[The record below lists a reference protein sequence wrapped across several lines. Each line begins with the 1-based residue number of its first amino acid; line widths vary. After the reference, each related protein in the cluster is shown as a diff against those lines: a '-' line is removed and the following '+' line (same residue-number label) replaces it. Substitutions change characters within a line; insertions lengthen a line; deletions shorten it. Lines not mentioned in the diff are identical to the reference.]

1 MWLSVGMKIKS
12 AKGHNAYVIQLL
24 FVQKGKLSMEKLKVF
39 DAFG

>member
-12 AKGHNAYVIQLL
+12 AKGHNAHVIQLL
-24 FVQKGKLSMEKLKVF
+24 FVQTGKLSKEKWKVF